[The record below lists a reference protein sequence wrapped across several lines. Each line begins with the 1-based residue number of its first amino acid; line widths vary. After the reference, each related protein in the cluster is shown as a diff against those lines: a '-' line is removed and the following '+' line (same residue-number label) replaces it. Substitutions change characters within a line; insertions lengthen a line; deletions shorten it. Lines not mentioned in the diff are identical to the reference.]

1 MAGRAASTA
10 ADRAASITTNT
21 NIHRVNTAAD
31 LARLRD
37 EGTHLNPQELKEL
50 KARLRSLEE
59 MAKFEDRF
67 RLLERRE
74 RPHSNEDPDI
84 SEDVENVRNLRA
96 PTDDDN
102 SGTGNVT
109 NYSLTRPPTEL
120 HASDP
125 SSSESDDQRRHKRR
139 RYNKGIKVTPSYT
152 LRTGSSLRE
161 WGDWKRDIERVFE
174 GDPNTYQHGSQKVLK
189 ALDYLD
195 SNLKSLWYTYT
206 EQAGGIKKWQHF
218 LKWTRDNVQHG
229 QNATATLYE
238 QLNQAMQLSHKS
250 PVQFNAYLAS
260 IERDLPQQTEQAS
273 AMTFYSKLSSE
284 LKRQFKTSNIQI
296 PETRAKCVAI
306 SQRIWEGLHQ
316 DGPLSNRT
324 RDFTYQNHQG
334 DMNDR
339 QDPKR
344 GQQRPFHHRS
354 LNGYRGSSREGTQI
368 GHTPRPNTKTKDK
381 DKIPPGVNKAGDLT
395 CHKCGKSGHFRIN
408 CPRKDEQPARMQH
421 RRKAPMSNSN
431 SSDDEPS
438 ETD

>member
-125 SSSESDDQRRHKRR
+125 SSSESDDQRRHKRLI
-139 RYNKGIKVTPSYT
+139 NADTNDGDIIKGLRLPLVIPSEQTLALGNGATGKEISKECSKGTPT
-152 LRTGSSLRE
+152 L
-161 WGDWKRDIERVFE
+161 
-174 GDPNTYQHGSQKVLK
+174 
-189 ALDYLD
+189 
-195 SNLKSLWYTYT
+195 
-206 EQAGGIKKWQHF
+206 
-218 LKWTRDNVQHG
+218 
-229 QNATATLYE
+229 
-238 QLNQAMQLSHKS
+238 
-250 PVQFNAYLAS
+250 
-260 IERDLPQQTEQAS
+260 
-273 AMTFYSKLSSE
+273 
-284 LKRQFKTSNIQI
+284 
-296 PETRAKCVAI
+296 I
-306 SQRIWEGLHQ
+306 SMG
-316 DGPLSNRT
+316 
-324 RDFTYQNHQG
+324 
-334 DMNDR
+334 
-339 QDPKR
+339 
-344 GQQRPFHHRS
+344 
-354 LNGYRGSSREGTQI
+354 
-368 GHTPRPNTKTKDK
+368 
-381 DKIPPGVNKAGDLT
+381 
-395 CHKCGKSGHFRIN
+395 
-408 CPRKDEQPARMQH
+408 PRKFS
-421 RRKAPMSNSN
+421 K
-431 SSDDEPS
+431 PS
-438 ETD
+438 TTSTRT